1 MDCFNQLCRKHGLVK
16 RIEIDPRTFAVML
29 YDRQDRSIPKA
40 ELSAG
45 EKQIYAI
52 SMLWGLAK
60 TSGRPLPMIID
71 TPLGRLDSDHR
82 RRLIEH
88 YFPYASHQVVV
99 LSTDTELDKQNFEML
114 SPHVSHA
121 YHLVYDPIEGSTSAE
136 KRYFWKIKNS
146 EE

>member
-1 MDCFNQLCRKHGLVK
+1 MK
-16 RIEIDPRTFAVML
+16 RIEIDPQTFAVTL
-29 YDRQDRSIPKA
+29 YDRQDRLIPKA

-82 RRLIEH
+82 RHLIED

-114 SPHVSHA
+114 SPYVSHA
-121 YHLVYDPIEGSTSAE
+121 YHLVYDQIEGSTKAGE
-136 KRYFWKIKNS
+136 RYFWKMKDS
-146 EE
+146 EGVSDAAE